1 MTNSLQ
7 NSPLL
12 NSRYRMFRVRVTQLN
27 DYFLTCLIYA
37 GGCGSFYAITIASQA
52 FNGLP
57 IVKQHKL
64 VTETL
69 RQEIEGIHGLQ
80 ARSVKPSFS
89 ESLLKS
95 PLDKDYRTIDC
106 NLDFHKPRASF
117 RQPRRCS

>member
-1 MTNSLQ
+1 
-7 NSPLL
+7 
-12 NSRYRMFRVRVTQLN
+12 MFRVRVTQLN
-27 DYFLTCLIYA
+27 DDFLTCLIYA

-80 ARSVKPSFS
+80 ARSVKPS
-89 ESLLKS
+89 S
-95 PLDKDYRTIDC
+95 P
-106 NLDFHKPRASF
+106 NLY
-117 RQPRRCS
+117 